1 MRPLPEHERLN
12 DQLEKHLPGW
22 YGKERLDQSRLPVP
36 TIENDPES
44 DALVALACHLQAAP
58 SLQVRPDFARRLE
71 ERMLLHHVALR
82 HQQATKTRE
91 SWLFSRLFG
100 ASIAYISMAVVLLCS
115 LLGTSILALAAQ
127 DTNPSNP
134 LYTVKKWE
142 QHVQLSLARS
152 PSDQAE
158 VSLQIARDRLNALAN
173 AHGETYRQALADLN
187 GQINAVMQILATLP
201 AGQDRNRL
209 SNELDTLKASAR
221 HILRDLLPKL
231 SLSERLMTTDELRQL
246 GDPVTQLNHAII
258 TVSSASPTQATISL
272 TGSNFYPGGHLLIDQ
287 VLMEDNGTLQNGTYI
302 FTVSWHRQSPPHT
315 IGILNADD
323 TVAQTTAILSP
334 NARSDNTGKGMQ
346 NTNDKGKNSHGDN
359 GSNIANQSKQEEN
372 GHSGE
377 GNNNGNNNNNDNN
390 NGGSDGSNSHGSKNK
405 P

>member
-12 DQLEKHLPGW
+12 DQLEKHLPSW
-22 YGKERLDQSRLPVP
+22 YEKEQLNQSRLPAP

-58 SLQVRPDFARRLE
+58 SLRVRPDFARRLE

-82 HQQATKTRE
+82 HQRSAKARG
-91 SWLFSRLFG
+91 SWLFSRPFG
-100 ASIAYISMAVVLLCS
+100 VSIAYIGMAVVFLCS

-127 DTNPSNP
+127 ATNPSNP

-187 GQINAVMQILATLP
+187 GQINAIMQILGTLP
-201 AGQDRNRL
+201 DGQDRNHL
-209 SNELDTLKASAR
+209 ANELDTLQGSAR

-246 GDPVTQLNHAII
+246 GDPVAQLNHAVII
-258 TVSSASPTQATISL
+258 VSSPSPTQVTISL
-272 TGSNFYPGGHLLIDQ
+272 TGSNLYPGGHLLIDQ
-287 VLMEDNGTLQNGTYI
+287 VLMEGNGILQNGTYI
-302 FTVSWHRQSPPHT
+302 FTV
-315 IGILNADD
+315 ILAPS
-323 TVAQTTAILSP
+323 VISA
-334 NARSDNTGKGMQ
+334 
-346 NTNDKGKNSHGDN
+346 NDRH
-359 GSNIANQSKQEEN
+359 
-372 GHSGE
+372 
-377 GNNNGNNNNNDNN
+377 
-390 NGGSDGSNSHGSKNK
+390 